1 MLQATPDESQLEVRE
16 HRSFVENL
24 KAVHGLSLTA
34 PRSPIQ
40 FAAPGAA
47 ERIIELVPAAAAIC
61 YPFALRAFNQV
72 VTAEGMPTVA
82 KVIFAGLL
90 LATCVAV
97 PLLGLS
103 LACRENLRP
112 SARRLAYA
120 SVFVPPL
127 FVFLGVIGFLTQH
140 GLPDELLW
148 CSLWAVLAAWSQA
161 SSSTPTLAVPTP
173 NGAWW
178 RIYHGFS
185 GAVIT
190 LFVLFHL
197 SNHLVGL
204 LGPEAHAAFADVG
217 RTVYR
222 NPVVEPV
229 LVVLMTLQ
237 ILGGLHLAWKWTAYP
252 RSFQEAV
259 QIATGLYLSVF
270 LISHMSAVFILAR
283 TVLQIPTDW
292 AFATGAASGGII
304 HDAWNIRLFPHY
316 TLGVFFVLA
325 HLISGLR
332 VVAIA
337 HGTQPKVADRL
348 WMAGALACA
357 LIAAAIGVSIS
368 L

>member
-1 MLQATPDESQLEVRE
+1 MLQATPDGNQVAVRE
-16 HRSFVENL
+16 HRSFVDNL

-34 PRSPIQ
+34 PLSPIQ
-40 FAAPGAA
+40 FAAPRAG

-82 KVIFAGLL
+82 KVILGGLF
-90 LATCVAV
+90 LALCIAV
-97 PLLGLS
+97 PLLGIA

-120 SVFVPPL
+120 GVFVPPL
-127 FVFLGVIGFLTQH
+127 FVFVGLIQLLTQST
-140 GLPDELLW
+140 LPDELPWSALW
-148 CSLWAVLAAWSQA
+148 VVLAVWSQA
-161 SSSTPTLAVPTP
+161 SSRTPTLPVPTP

-197 SNHLVGL
+197 TNHLVGF
-204 LGPEAHAAFADVG
+204 LGPEAHAAFADIG
-217 RTVYR
+217 RVIYR
-222 NPVVEPV
+222 NPVVEPIFV
-229 LVVLMTLQ
+229 MLVALQ
-237 ILGGLHLAWKWTAYP
+237 IFGGLHLAWKWTAYP
-252 RSFQEAV
+252 RSFQEAI

-283 TVLQIPTDW
+283 TVFGIPSDW
-292 AFATGAASGGII
+292 AFATGAHSGGLIQN
-304 HDAWNIRLFPHY
+304 AWNIRLLPHY
-316 TLGVFFVLA
+316 VLGVFFVLT
-325 HLISGLR
+325 HLVSGLR

-337 HGTQPKVADRL
+337 HGTQPKTADRL
-348 WMAGALACA
+348 WMGGALACT